1 MFQNLPVEL
10 LQYIFMLL
18 SPCTDFPNISQV
30 CRRWRDVC
38 LEVIKIRSNMCL
50 AAYRLQA
57 PLKWCT
63 LSSACQPMKGSSVHS
78 APSKRF
84 GSMLVNNGKALYV
97 FGGATHMRTTFNDLW
112 VFDLAFLQWKR
123 VLGDGIL
130 PTPRAYAKG
139 GFIGETLYVF
149 GGCQSFHQ
157 PSWHNSGRIE
167 CLSDLYSFNPSTL
180 LWSRLP
186 LCHATQATTD
196 PPPVCVG
203 QSGCFLPGG
212 SVDELSLLVL
222 FGGISLSQGTC
233 INDLCIFAPTRG
245 QWLALSEADQTS
257 SDVVLSAWP
266 PGRWGHSVCALDA
279 YRMLV
284 LFGNSESP
292 ASPSFEPPIRRQRL
306 PSAER
311 QQQEESMR
319 RYRGD
324 PVADLWIL
332 TRCGLQPG
340 EDWSTTTWFWTKV
353 SCSTSVPSCPP
364 IDFEHATI
372 LNLPYRDSDA
382 DHTYPT
388 FEDFAL
394 NGLQAQVRED
404 DASATKVISFT
415 VVCVS
420 QPTEQLLEEAA
431 RQRRSWQRQK
441 ACTSLFSRPCPPRS
455 PSGLSAV
462 CDNLSSDPSTTKG
475 CNRHGDLFSPSSSG
489 SSPNPEPSV
498 SQADCSSTVNQR
510 MHKPGPRRS
519 ADKRAKQLEALAIQE
534 RRLFGSRTKPSS
546 DAQTV
551 TNGPD
556 STSSL
561 TTNDQM
567 FPSNPIALYSLELR
581 VCQRQ
586 DPCVPAVGAP
596 HQVFASGRWLPMQQ
610 PNYVDL
616 LFAPQECRG
625 YSCTF
630 AHGCVFLFGGLC
642 SSDELYRTNEASA
655 PQQQQQQQLANIGY
669 PLEVPNRLV
678 EPTESSRSLYGQPG
692 GSSVPPTRI
701 SQFFILQPRSLVGT
715 II

>member
-1 MFQNLPVEL
+1 MACEENLV
-10 LQYIFMLL
+10 
-18 SPCTDFPNISQV
+18 D
-30 CRRWRDVC
+30 
-38 LEVIKIRSNMCL
+38 LEYADEIILVFEEEK
-50 AAYRLQA
+50 A
-57 PLKWCT
+57 
-63 LSSACQPMKGSSVHS
+63 QPTKGSSVHS

-123 VLGDGIL
+123 VLGD
-130 PTPRAYAKG
+130 
-139 GFIGETLYVF
+139 
-149 GGCQSFHQ
+149 
-157 PSWHNSGRIE
+157 
-167 CLSDLYSFNPSTL
+167 
-180 LWSRLP
+180 
-186 LCHATQATTD
+186 ATTD

-212 SVDELSLLVL
+212 SVDEPSLLVL

-245 QWLALSEADQTS
+245 QWLAVSEADQTTS
-257 SDVVLSAWP
+257 GVVLSAWP

-279 YRMLV
+279 HRMLV

-382 DHTYPT
+382 DDTYPT
-388 FEDFAL
+388 FEDLAL
-394 NGLQAQVRED
+394 NGIQAQVRED
-404 DASATKVISFT
+404 DASATTKVISFT

-455 PSGLSAV
+455 PSGLSPV
-462 CDNLSSDPSTTKG
+462 CDNLSPDPSTTQG
-475 CNRHGDLFSPSSSG
+475 CDRRGDPFYSSSSG
-489 SSPNPEPSV
+489 SSPNSEPPV
-498 SQADCSSTVNQR
+498 PQADCSSTATKTYRTIVKTESSSCFGYLAAPDLVLPSSSTVPDRVIPTAPLQRRRKIWLRTDGDLVVNFYPDCLMNQKVQ
-510 MHKPGPRRS
+510 KPGPRRS

-534 RRLFGSRTKPSS
+534 RRLFGSRTKPSA

-561 TTNDQM
+561 TTNEQM

-586 DPCVPAVGAP
+586 DSSVPTTGAP
-596 HQVFASGRWLPMQQ
+596 HQVFASGRWLSTQQ

-616 LFAPQECRG
+616 LFGPQECRG

-642 SSDELYRTNEASA
+642 SSDELYTTNEASA
-655 PQQQQQQQLANIGY
+655 HQQQQQLANIGY

-678 EPTESSRSLYGQPG
+678 ESNESSRSLYGQPG
-692 GSSVPPTRI
+692 GSPVQPTRI